1 MVLNTSL
8 SGQQPPP
15 SQQQSLDMS
24 ARHLV
29 MHLAVSVL
37 ALVQVSWAVR
47 IAPPAHDVPA
57 SNGLKQI
64 HPRLGGRPIHP
75 TWLRSNRI
83 GVKFL
88 LFLLGCAD
96 SPVSWPYLGFF
107 VAVSRPAQT
116 DIHPP
121 TIAFDLPRKSGILYF
136 FLFQMPFSI
145 NPAGPLGRLAATS
158 PSVRHA
164 ETYFSMV
171 MRNFGGALL
180 GAPATFVIVRR
191 VVTTLAIFL

>member
-88 LFLLGCAD
+88 SFLLGCAD

-136 FLFQMPFSI
+136 FIPDAFLDQSRRPSRSLGGHISVCETCRDIFFNGDAQFWGPF
-145 NPAGPLGRLAATS
+145 L
-158 PSVRHA
+158 VR
-164 ETYFSMV
+164 
-171 MRNFGGALL
+171 
-180 GAPATFVIVRR
+180 PRR
-191 VVTTLAIFL
+191 SSSCVGS